1 MQAGLAKARS
11 TAEAEREAREDA
23 AAAVAK
29 LQSVF
34 AAVREELAQAQE
46 DSQRVGVVLLP
57 LCRVPLRLRLRVVAG
72 GCV

>member
-46 DSQRVGVVLLP
+46 DSQRVRLGCGLRADLL
-57 LCRVPLRLRLRVVAG
+57 G
-72 GCV
+72 